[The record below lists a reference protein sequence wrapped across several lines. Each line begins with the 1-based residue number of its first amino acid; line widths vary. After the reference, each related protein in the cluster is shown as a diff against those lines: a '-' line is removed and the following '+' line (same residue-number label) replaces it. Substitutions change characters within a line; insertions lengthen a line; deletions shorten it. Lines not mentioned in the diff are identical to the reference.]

1 MMRAFELAAS
11 QPWLMLPEHL
21 ENLLA
26 IAERMGDP
34 QALVTR
40 EGERLNKARTV
51 TVRNGV
57 AIVPVTGPIFRYAN
71 LFTEISGA
79 TSTQVLATDIQRALD
94 DPAVRSIVL
103 NIDSPGGVAS
113 GINELAELVYEGR
126 KRKRIVTYAGGYLA
140 SAAYWIGSAAEEIV
154 VDETAMAGSIGV
166 IVEAVVQ
173 PDGPDKPKRYQV
185 VSRNAPNKRPD
196 VTTEEGRK
204 KIGETVDA
212 LAEVFENKVARNLG
226 VAAERI
232 PEMGD
237 YGGLL
242 VGAAAVQAGL
252 AHRLGSL
259 EALITELAKPAATQ
273 PRKASMKV
281 VKTTAELREAL
292 ASGIDPNTIEVASV
306 GADEIQAARTEAAV
320 AERKRI
326 QGISALAS
334 KGFER
339 EVAAAIEAGTSVEA
353 TALQLLQ
360 AASDRGITLA
370 GIVADSTRASASTPA
385 GDDAASKERGAAV
398 SAIVSGAKRR

>member
-1 MMRAFELAAS
+1 MRAFELAAS

-79 TSTQVLATDIQRALD
+79 TSTQVLATDIRRALD

-154 VDETAMAGSIGV
+154 IDETAMAGSIGV
-166 IVEAVVQ
+166 IVEAVAQ

-242 VGAAAVQAGL
+242 VGAAAVKAGL

-292 ASGIDPNTIEVASV
+292 ASGIDPNIIEVASV
-306 GADEIQAARTEAAV
+306 GVDEIQAARTEAAV

-334 KGFER
+334 KGFEK

-370 GIVADSTRASASTPA
+370 GIVADSTGASASTPA

>member
-1 MMRAFELAAS
+1 MRAFELAAS

-154 VDETAMAGSIGV
+154 IDETAMAGSIGV
-166 IVEAVVQ
+166 IVEAVAQ

-242 VGAAAVQAGL
+242 VGATAVQAGL

-306 GADEIQAARTEAAV
+306 GTDEIQAARTEAAV

-370 GIVADSTRASASTPA
+370 GIVADSTGASASTPA

>member
-1 MMRAFELAAS
+1 MRAFELAAS

-154 VDETAMAGSIGV
+154 IDETAMAGSIGV
-166 IVEAVVQ
+166 IVEAVAQ

-242 VGAAAVQAGL
+242 VGAAAVKAGL

-292 ASGIDPNTIEVASV
+292 ASGIDPNTIELASV

-334 KGFER
+334 KGFEK

-370 GIVADSTRASASTPA
+370 GIVADSTGASASTPA
-385 GDDAASKERGAAV
+385 DDDAASKGRGAAV

>member
-1 MMRAFELAAS
+1 MRAFELAAS

-154 VDETAMAGSIGV
+154 IDETAMAGSIGV
-166 IVEAVVQ
+166 IVEAVAQ

-242 VGAAAVQAGL
+242 VGAAAVKAGL

-334 KGFER
+334 KGFEK

-370 GIVADSTRASASTPA
+370 GIVADSTGASASTPA
-385 GDDAASKERGAAV
+385 DDDAASKGRGAAV

>member
-1 MMRAFELAAS
+1 MRAFELAAS

-306 GADEIQAARTEAAV
+306 VADEIQAARTEAAV

-334 KGFER
+334 KGFEK

-370 GIVADSTRASASTPA
+370 GIVADSTGASASTPA

>member
-1 MMRAFELAAS
+1 MRAFELAAS
-11 QPWLMLPEHL
+11 QPWLMLPEYL

-154 VDETAMAGSIGV
+154 IDETAMAGSIGV
-166 IVEAVVQ
+166 IVEAVAQ

-242 VGAAAVQAGL
+242 VGAAAVKAGL

-292 ASGIDPNTIEVASV
+292 ASGVDPNTIEVASV

-370 GIVADSTRASASTPA
+370 GIVADSTGASASTPA

>member
-1 MMRAFELAAS
+1 MRAFELAAS

-154 VDETAMAGSIGV
+154 IDETAMAGSIGV

-339 EVAAAIEAGTSVEA
+339 EVAVAIEAGTSVEA

-370 GIVADSTRASASTPA
+370 GIVADSTGASASTPA

>member
-1 MMRAFELAAS
+1 MRAFELAAS

-154 VDETAMAGSIGV
+154 IDETAMAGSIGV
-166 IVEAVVQ
+166 IVEAVAQ

-242 VGAAAVQAGL
+242 VGAAAVKAGL

-292 ASGIDPNTIEVASV
+292 ASGVDPNTIEVASV

-370 GIVADSTRASASTPA
+370 GIVADSTGASASTPA
-385 GDDAASKERGAAV
+385 GNDAASKERGAAV

>member
-1 MMRAFELAAS
+1 MRAFELAAS

-154 VDETAMAGSIGV
+154 IDETAMAGSIGV
-166 IVEAVVQ
+166 IVEAVAQ

-242 VGAAAVQAGL
+242 VGAAAVKAGL

-292 ASGIDPNTIEVASV
+292 ASGIDLNTIEVASV

-370 GIVADSTRASASTPA
+370 GIVADSTGASASTPA

>member
-1 MMRAFELAAS
+1 MRAFELAAS

-242 VGAAAVQAGL
+242 VGAAAVKAGL

-334 KGFER
+334 KGFEK

-370 GIVADSTRASASTPA
+370 GIVADSTGASASTPA

>member
-1 MMRAFELAAS
+1 MRAFELAAS

-166 IVEAVVQ
+166 IVEAVAQ
-173 PDGPDKPKRYQV
+173 SDGPDKPKRYQV

-242 VGAAAVQAGL
+242 VGAAAVKAGL

-334 KGFER
+334 KGFEK

-370 GIVADSTRASASTPA
+370 GIVADSTGASASTPA
-385 GDDAASKERGAAV
+385 GDDAASKGRGAAV

>member
-1 MMRAFELAAS
+1 MRAFELAAS

-94 DPAVRSIVL
+94 DPAVHSIVL

-154 VDETAMAGSIGV
+154 IDETAMAGSIGV
-166 IVEAVVQ
+166 IVEAVAQ

-242 VGAAAVQAGL
+242 VGAAAVKAGL

-334 KGFER
+334 KGFEK

-370 GIVADSTRASASTPA
+370 GIVADSTGASASTPA
-385 GDDAASKERGAAV
+385 DDDAASKGRGAAV

>member
-1 MMRAFELAAS
+1 MRAFELAAS

>member
-1 MMRAFELAAS
+1 MRAFELAAS

-94 DPAVRSIVL
+94 DTAVRSIVL

-154 VDETAMAGSIGV
+154 IDETAMAGSIGV
-166 IVEAVVQ
+166 IVEAVAQ

-242 VGAAAVQAGL
+242 VGAAAVKAGL

-292 ASGIDPNTIEVASV
+292 ASGVDPNTIEVASV

-370 GIVADSTRASASTPA
+370 GIVADSTGASASTPA

>member
-1 MMRAFELAAS
+1 MRAFELAAS

-140 SAAYWIGSAAEEIV
+140 SAAYWIRSAAEEIV
-154 VDETAMAGSIGV
+154 IDETAMAGSIGV

-370 GIVADSTRASASTPA
+370 GIVADSTGASASTPA

>member
-1 MMRAFELAAS
+1 MRAFELAAS

-113 GINELAELVYEGR
+113 GINEMAELVYEGR

-154 VDETAMAGSIGV
+154 IDETAMAGSIGV
-166 IVEAVVQ
+166 IVEAVAQ

-242 VGAAAVQAGL
+242 VGAAAVKAGL

-334 KGFER
+334 KGFEK

-370 GIVADSTRASASTPA
+370 GIVADSTGASASTPA
-385 GDDAASKERGAAV
+385 DDDAASKGRGAAV

>member
-1 MMRAFELAAS
+1 MRAFELAAS

-154 VDETAMAGSIGV
+154 IDETAMAGSIGV
-166 IVEAVVQ
+166 IVEAVAQ

-292 ASGIDPNTIEVASV
+292 ASGVDPNTIEVTSV

-370 GIVADSTRASASTPA
+370 GIVADSTGASASTPA

>member
-1 MMRAFELAAS
+1 MRAFELAAS

-154 VDETAMAGSIGV
+154 IDETAMAGSIGV

-306 GADEIQAARTEAAV
+306 GTDEIQAARTEAAV

-370 GIVADSTRASASTPA
+370 GIVADSAGASASTPA

>member
-1 MMRAFELAAS
+1 MRAFELAAS

-154 VDETAMAGSIGV
+154 IDETAMAGSIGV
-166 IVEAVVQ
+166 IVEAVAQ

-242 VGAAAVQAGL
+242 VGAAAVKAGL

-259 EALITELAKPAATQ
+259 ETLITELAKPAATQ

-306 GADEIQAARTEAAV
+306 GVDEIQAARTEAVV

-334 KGFER
+334 KGFEK

-370 GIVADSTRASASTPA
+370 GIVADSTGASASTPA

>member
-1 MMRAFELAAS
+1 MRAFELAAS

-140 SAAYWIGSAAEEIV
+140 SAAYWIGSAAQEIV
-154 VDETAMAGSIGV
+154 IDETAMAGSIGV

-306 GADEIQAARTEAAV
+306 GTDEIQAARTEAAV

-370 GIVADSTRASASTPA
+370 GIVADSTGASASTPA

>member
-1 MMRAFELAAS
+1 MRAFELAAS

-154 VDETAMAGSIGV
+154 IDETAMAGSIGV
-166 IVEAVVQ
+166 IVEAVAQ

-242 VGAAAVQAGL
+242 VGAAAVKAGL

-326 QGISALAS
+326 LGISALAS
-334 KGFER
+334 KGFEK

-370 GIVADSTRASASTPA
+370 GIVADSAGASASTPA

>member
-1 MMRAFELAAS
+1 MRAFELAAS

-40 EGERLNKARTV
+40 EGERLTKARTV

-154 VDETAMAGSIGV
+154 IDETAMAGSIGV
-166 IVEAVVQ
+166 IVEAVAQ

-334 KGFER
+334 KGFEK

-370 GIVADSTRASASTPA
+370 GIVADSTGASASTPA

>member
-1 MMRAFELAAS
+1 MRAFELAAS

-370 GIVADSTRASASTPA
+370 GIVADSAGASASTPA

>member
-1 MMRAFELAAS
+1 MRAFELAAS

-126 KRKRIVTYAGGYLA
+126 KCKRIVTYAGGYLA

-154 VDETAMAGSIGV
+154 IDETAMAGSIGV
-166 IVEAVVQ
+166 IVEAVAQ

-242 VGAAAVQAGL
+242 VGAAAVKAGL

-259 EALITELAKPAATQ
+259 ETLITELAKPAATQ

-306 GADEIQAARTEAAV
+306 GVDEIQAARTEAAV

-334 KGFER
+334 KGFEK

-370 GIVADSTRASASTPA
+370 GIVADSTGASASTPA

>member
-1 MMRAFELAAS
+1 MRAFELAAS

-154 VDETAMAGSIGV
+154 IDETAMAGSIGV
-166 IVEAVVQ
+166 IVEAVAQ

-242 VGAAAVQAGL
+242 VGAAAVKAGL

-259 EALITELAKPAATQ
+259 ETLITELAKPAATQ

-370 GIVADSTRASASTPA
+370 GIVADSTGASASTPA
-385 GDDAASKERGAAV
+385 DDDAASKGRGAAV

>member
-1 MMRAFELAAS
+1 MRAFELAAS

-154 VDETAMAGSIGV
+154 IDETAMAGSIGV
-166 IVEAVVQ
+166 IVEAVAQ
-173 PDGPDKPKRYQV
+173 PDGSDKPKRYQV

-242 VGAAAVQAGL
+242 VGAAAVKAGL

-292 ASGIDPNTIEVASV
+292 ASGVDPNTIEVASV

-370 GIVADSTRASASTPA
+370 GIVADSTGASASTPA

>member
-1 MMRAFELAAS
+1 MRAFELAAS

-40 EGERLNKARTV
+40 EGERLTKARTV

-154 VDETAMAGSIGV
+154 IDETAMAGSIGV
-166 IVEAVVQ
+166 IVEAVAQ

-273 PRKASMKV
+273 PRKASMTV

-334 KGFER
+334 KGFEK

-370 GIVADSTRASASTPA
+370 GIVADSTGASASTPA

>member
-1 MMRAFELAAS
+1 MRAFELAAS

-154 VDETAMAGSIGV
+154 IDETAMAGSIGV

-242 VGAAAVQAGL
+242 VGAAAVKAGL
-252 AHRLGSL
+252 ARRLGSL

-306 GADEIQAARTEAAV
+306 DADEIQAARTEAAV

-370 GIVADSTRASASTPA
+370 GIVADSTGASASTPA
-385 GDDAASKERGAAV
+385 GDDAASKGRGAAV